1 MHFVFV
7 KVMSVLLQGQK
18 SPTILKSAWRPTSI
32 CNSGMISSAN
42 SKVGN
47 QYPKD
52 LYTGWELERNCL
64 KLNSIYYAGLAIK
77 HINNLS
83 DARNF

>member
-1 MHFVFV
+1 
-7 KVMSVLLQGQK
+7 
-18 SPTILKSAWRPTSI
+18 
-32 CNSGMISSAN
+32 MISLTN
-42 SKVGN
+42 DKVGN

-52 LYTGWELERNCL
+52 LYTGWKLERNYL

-83 DARNF
+83 DAGNL